1 MRHKGSISEDA
12 IAMREDFYN
21 SYKKVLASSS
31 YIKLRDI
38 VRKAINSP
46 APRFYVSPE
55 RALAVIQKIKKGESI
70 AYMSESRKDMYS
82 EIFNRVHSYLEAN
95 PYLSIRE
102 AIRKVINSPAPKFYI
117 NEGTAIVTLH
127 YIKKQCTERLRQRF
141 RVS

>member
-1 MRHKGSISEDA
+1 MRHKGSISEDSL
-12 IAMREDFYN
+12 AMREDFYN

-38 VRKAINSP
+38 VRKAISSP

-70 AYMSESRKDMYS
+70 AYMSESRRDMYT
-82 EIFNRVHSYLEAN
+82 EIYNRVQSLLETN
-95 PYLSIRE
+95 PYFSIKE

-127 YIKKQCTERLRQRF
+127 YIKKQCIEQLRQRYH
-141 RVS
+141 V